1 MEGWS
6 ECGGWGMML
15 LPFGREMQAAS
26 GAGPERAECGGTASD
41 WWIGAANVHMSS
53 LVTLQYS
60 ISFAPY

>member
-26 GAGPERAECGGTASD
+26 RAGPERAECGGNGIRLVD
-41 WWIGAANVHMSS
+41 WRRKCSHVITSNITV
-53 LVTLQYS
+53 QY
-60 ISFAPY
+60 